1 MLLRI
6 SCSLILCAVFAAD
19 ARIPGKAW
27 EKRRGSNWSDA
38 KLKAAREYAGTLKT
52 SAVLIVQDGAI
63 VDEWGD
69 VTKKYLCHS
78 IRKSFLSALYGIAAA
93 GGKIDIS
100 KTLEDLGID
109 DNEPSLTAE
118 EKRASV
124 GDLLKA
130 RSGVYH
136 PALAETAS
144 MKAVRPLRGSHSPGT
159 FWYYNNWDFN
169 ALGAIYEKLTQEK
182 IHESFERRIA
192 QPIGMESYSTSDG
205 SYSRGPDSIHPA
217 YPFKMST
224 RDLARFGVLFL
235 NQGRWGGREI
245 VPARWVAD
253 SIKAWSDASAYGAGG
268 YGYMW
273 WVDKN
278 SYSARGAGGHY
289 LVVVPEMNLVVVH
302 RVDTF
307 VPDNSVGAREFYKL
321 LDLIVEAGGRK
332 DLTPAA
338 EATTAPPCRQPDS
351 TCGER
356 LYLGDKHIVFYRSHS
371 PQTGRHPGVRRA
383 FVLVHGASRNGD
395 AYFGVALASAAAAGR
410 LDDTVL
416 IAPHF
421 RANAAGCRDKT
432 EPAEYGWTCEDW
444 KTGSAAANSSADRPA
459 HSFDFVDAITG
470 LLNNRARFPDLAEI
484 VIAGHSAGGQFV
496 QRYAATT
503 QTNSRLPVRYFV
515 ANPSS
520 YMYLNGHRLSRLGS
534 CDQEGNCSGS
544 FQPFW
549 DAANCTT
556 FNRYKHGLESLT
568 GYAAQPGAAAIV
580 SQFPTRDVTYL
591 AGALDTQL
599 DSNLE
604 STCGANA
611 QGRNRMERGIIY
623 WNYMRRQFRA
633 EHKLAVIGGCG
644 HSATCMFASP
654 ATLRLLFPKMSG
666 LSSGF

>member
-1 MLLRI
+1 LLLRI

-432 EPAEYGWTCEDW
+432 EPAEYGLDLRRLENRQRRGKFLRGPSGALFRFCRCD
-444 KTGSAAANSSADRPA
+444 NRPA
-459 HSFDFVDAITG
+459 EQPRPIPGPCRNRHCRPLRRRAVCAALRRNHADEFPAAGS
-470 LLNNRARFPDLAEI
+470 LLCGEPLVLYVSERPSAQPPRLLRSGRQLQRELSTILGRRKLHYIQPLQTRPGVVNRVRR
-484 VIAGHSAGGQFV
+484 SAG
-496 QRYAATT
+496 RRRH
-503 QTNSRLPVRYFV
+503 RLPIPHPR
-515 ANPSS
+515 
-520 YMYLNGHRLSRLGS
+520 
-534 CDQEGNCSGS
+534 CDVSG
-544 FQPFW
+544 
-549 DAANCTT
+549 
-556 FNRYKHGLESLT
+556 R
-568 GYAAQPGAAAIV
+568 
-580 SQFPTRDVTYL
+580 
-591 AGALDTQL
+591 
-599 DSNLE
+599 
-604 STCGANA
+604 
-611 QGRNRMERGIIY
+611 
-623 WNYMRRQFRA
+623 
-633 EHKLAVIGGCG
+633 
-644 HSATCMFASP
+644 SA
-654 ATLRLLFPKMSG
+654 
-666 LSSGF
+666 